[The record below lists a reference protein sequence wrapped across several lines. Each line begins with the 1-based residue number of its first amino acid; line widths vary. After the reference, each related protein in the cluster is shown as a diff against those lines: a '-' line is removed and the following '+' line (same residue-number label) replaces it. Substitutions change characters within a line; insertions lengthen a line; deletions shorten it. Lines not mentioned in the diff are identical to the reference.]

1 VATVNTNPFVRLAGI
16 LSVFVGVGGLA
27 YGILFAAIVEGA
39 GVGVQRTWILL
50 AVLGGLA
57 ACGVFAGL
65 YERFRDVF
73 PAVARLALLFGV
85 LAGVGQLLN
94 ASVALGYSLETA
106 PPPPGDFEGTPD
118 PLGILRF
125 GLNGVALFLFAWVML
140 RDGRV
145 PKSLAYLGQLGGVLL
160 VVMYVGRL
168 TGIIDPAERI
178 TLIPPLLYGLAVH
191 PIFYLWLGRELLR
204 PPLRAPD

>member
-1 VATVNTNPFVRLAGI
+1 MATVDGDRFVKWAGI

-39 GVGVQRTWILL
+39 GTGVQRTWMVL
-50 AVLGGLA
+50 AILGGLA

-65 YERFRDVF
+65 YERLRDVF

-94 ASVALGYSLETA
+94 ASVALGYSLETS
-106 PPPPGDFEGTPD
+106 PPPPAGFEGTPD

-125 GLNGVALFLFAWVML
+125 GLNGLALLLFAWAMV
-140 RDGRV
+140 RDGRS
-145 PKSLAYLGQLGGVLL
+145 PKTLAYLGQLGGLLL
-160 VVMYVGRL
+160 VVMYIGRL
-168 TGIIDPAERI
+168 TGIIDPAERV
-178 TLIPPLLYGLAVH
+178 TLIPPLLYGLVVH
-191 PIFYLWLGRELLR
+191 PVFFVWLGRELLR
-204 PPLRAPD
+204 APARSPV